1 MKRRNVGNAHVII
14 VIVLVVALLGALGFI
29 FYQNFIAKKTDTGTG
44 SPSKTDTNSR
54 DEKVAKVNTKTLAM
68 TTVFANGLSLSY
80 PETWSVTHEPVQGEV
95 PATDTSTTIDSYAFT
110 SPDSTVKLTLRQ
122 ASGGGIGGACNPD
135 EETTLTTYGYE
146 ASSVWSGHA
155 YVESSFAD
163 RESGG
168 VFVQQ
173 SITAEASAK
182 TLQAGDSVCS
192 VRFFNVDQ
200 TNRFVGSNNQI
211 LLFSSVINTDDPAS
225 AFHASSAEAA
235 KEYLASQN
243 AKDIKAILLSIH

>member
-1 MKRRNVGNAHVII
+1 MKRKNAGSAHVII
-14 VIVLVVALLGALGFI
+14 VVALVIALLGALGFI
-29 FYQNFIAKKTDTGTG
+29 FYQNFIAKKTDTSSRGE
-44 SPSKTDTNSR
+44 SKTNTKSSG
-54 DEKVAKVNTKTLAM
+54 EKVAKVNTKTLMM

-95 PATDTSTTIDSYAFT
+95 PATDTSTTMDGYVFT
-110 SPDSTVKLTLRQ
+110 SPDGTVKLTLRQ

-146 ASSVWSGHA
+146 ASGVWSGHT
-155 YVESSFAD
+155 YTESSFAD
-163 RESGG
+163 RENGG

-200 TNRFVGSNNQI
+200 TNRFVGSTNHI
-211 LLFSSVINTDDPAS
+211 LLFSSVIKTEDPAS
-225 AFHASSAEAA
+225 AFHASSAAAA
-235 KEYLASQN
+235 KEYLSSQN